1 MVYVGKKGA
10 GEEVDDMRIPPKYS
24 GSAFGAD
31 GEPRPYDPDG
41 EALRHAEELFRRG
54 YVFEDRKIEPPPEAV
69 NTAEAERVAESVKE
83 EPVHTAARAENTP
96 PESVKSS
103 APGTDR
109 GAAPASS
116 AGRERGILAELFGRI
131 TTDEILIGAIILIL
145 ALNGT
150 DDSLLIM
157 LVILLFC

>member
-10 GEEVDDMRIPPKYS
+10 GEDVDDMRIPPKYS

-54 YVFEDRKIEPPPEAV
+54 YVFEDKKIEPPPEA
-69 NTAEAERVAESVKE
+69 AEAAAEKEAERTE

-103 APGTDR
+103 APGQDR

-116 AGRERGILAELFGRI
+116 AGRERGILAELLGRI